1 MTNSHNNITCPK
13 CHSAFSINKSDYALI
28 SEQVRTKEFNTELEK
43 KVQSELSK
51 LYKTCKFFVF
61 PSLIESFGNP
71 LVEAM
76 ASGAP
81 IATSNKAAM
90 PEIVGSAALLFDPTR
105 ISEMTNALQ
114 RLYEDEELR
123 YSLSVKSLQRS
134 QIFSWS
140 KTADATLKAIKNVA
154 AKSRK

>member
-1 MTNSHNNITCPK
+1 MLQVLMVGTFL
-13 CHSAFSINKSDYALI
+13 AFAC
-28 SEQVRTKEFNTELEK
+28 LE
-43 KVQSELSK
+43 V
-51 LYKTCKFFVF
+51 
-61 PSLIESFGNP
+61 
-71 LVEAM
+71 AH
-76 ASGAP
+76 
-81 IATSNKAAM
+81 
-90 PEIVGSAALLFDPTR
+90 IVGSAALLFDPTR